1 MICVKIEKNKYVDSL
16 ETLFTTG
23 VLNDQK
29 GIEIGYVNMAN
40 KALKE
45 ALKTEGILTPEID
58 ALSDSDFVIVAKCD
72 SQASFDNALA
82 VISRDIHGEK
92 KESKKTYSSTVDALS
107 AHKEANLCSIAVPG
121 EYAEPRTSLCSI
133 LQQCS
138 IGR

>member
-40 KALKE
+40 KAMKE
-45 ALKTEGILTPEID
+45 ALKAEEMLTPEIE
-58 ALSDSDFVIVAKCD
+58 ALSDSDFVIAAKCD

-92 KESKKTYSSTVDALS
+92 KE
-107 AHKEANLCSIAVPG
+107 N
-121 EYAEPRTSLCSI
+121 
-133 LQQCS
+133 
-138 IGR
+138 